1 MSQRLRLRRLLG
13 DGRMAT
19 WINGEPVCVKKS
31 PVERVSSR
39 IRLVSR
45 HEDNELTHE
54 DMVEA
59 GLAPTEAEWE
69 ADYRKQILD
78 CMM

>member
-1 MSQRLRLRRLLG
+1 
-13 DGRMAT
+13 MAT
-19 WINGEPVCVKKS
+19 WINGEPVRVVCEPVVCV
-31 PVERVSSR
+31 VCGDV
-39 IRLVSR
+39 
-45 HEDNELTHE
+45 ELTHE